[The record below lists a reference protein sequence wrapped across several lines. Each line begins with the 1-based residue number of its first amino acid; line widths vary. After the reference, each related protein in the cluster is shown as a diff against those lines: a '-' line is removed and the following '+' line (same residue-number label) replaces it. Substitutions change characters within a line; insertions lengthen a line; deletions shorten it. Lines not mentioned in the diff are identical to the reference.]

1 MVEAQTETLVTVLAP
16 WKLHP
21 HSGEREACWERGGG
35 VSCTLDVLLSK
46 LIILQSI
53 VFNGASRDMN
63 INNSSFLQFVK
74 SAGLLTAE
82 EQLEGAVVPEQ
93 TT

>member
-1 MVEAQTETLVTVLAP
+1 
-16 WKLHP
+16 
-21 HSGEREACWERGGG
+21 
-35 VSCTLDVLLSK
+35 
-46 LIILQSI
+46 
-53 VFNGASRDMN
+53 MN